1 MKEKLDALVQK
12 YTEAVQAHFRWLHT
26 HPELSGREKETAAY
40 IASVLRDMGL
50 QPMEGIGGYGVVALI
65 HGKAPGRCVA
75 LRADM
80 DALPITEATDLPYK
94 SQNPG
99 VMHACGHDA
108 HVAMLLGA
116 AMVLNEL
123 KDIFTGCVKLI
134 FQPSEENSA
143 DSGAKRMIAAGV
155 LENPHVDA
163 IMGQHIDALAETG
176 TISTRPGVASAASD
190 RFYIDV
196 EGVASHVARP
206 HLGVDAIAV
215 AAQIITALQT
225 VVSRNVD
232 PRKSAVIGIGRIEGG
247 ERYNVVPSHVSMVG
261 TCRTLDPGTRDLVE
275 RRMRE
280 TIQGIAIATGAKC
293 DLRYDRGYPS
303 IMNQPEL
310 VELVRQSAVPLCGV
324 DRVII
329 PKEVGMGAE
338 DFSFYTERVPAI
350 YFKTGCHKPGTPR
363 WSSHNENMVVDP
375 DCLPTGM
382 QVMAT
387 CALLYLEGK

>member
-1 MKEKLDALVQK
+1 MKEKLDALIQK
-12 YTEAVQAHFRWLHT
+12 YTETVQAHFRWLHT
-26 HPELSGREKETAAY
+26 HPELSGQEKKTAAY

-50 QPMEGIGGYGVVALI
+50 EPMEGIGGYGVVALI

-94 SQNPG
+94 SQNLG

-108 HVAMLLGA
+108 HVAMLLGV

-123 KDIFTGCVKLI
+123 NDAFTGCVKLI

-190 RFYIDV
+190 RFYIEV

-206 HLGVDAIAV
+206 HLGVDAITV
-215 AAQIITALQT
+215 AAQIIMTLQT

-232 PRKSAVIGIGRIEGG
+232 PRKSAVIGIGQIEGG
-247 ERYNVVPSHVSMVG
+247 ERYNVVPSHVRMAGS
-261 TCRTLDPGTRDLVE
+261 CRTLDPNTRDLVE

-280 TIQGIAIATGAKC
+280 TVQGIADAMGAKC
-293 DLRYDRGYPS
+293 NLQYDRGYPS
-303 IMNQPEL
+303 IINQPEL
-310 VELVRQSAVPLCGV
+310 VELVRQAAVPLCGKEHV
-324 DRVII
+324 NI

-338 DFSFYTERVPAI
+338 DFSFYTEHVPAI

-363 WSSHNENMVVDP
+363 WSSHNEHMVVDP
-375 DCLPTGM
+375 ACLPIGM

-387 CALLYLEGK
+387 CALLYLEEK

>member
-26 HPELSGREKETAAY
+26 HPELSGQEKETAAY

-108 HVAMLLGA
+108 HVAMLLGV

-123 KDIFTGCVKLI
+123 KDTFTGCVKLI

-143 DSGAKRMIAAGV
+143 DSGAKRMIADGV

-176 TISTRPGVASAASD
+176 TIATRPGVASAASD

-280 TIQGIAIATGAKC
+280 TIQGIAVATGAKC

>member
-26 HPELSGREKETAAY
+26 HPELSGQEKETAAY

-108 HVAMLLGA
+108 HVAMLLGV

-123 KDIFTGCVKLI
+123 KDTFTGCVKLI

-143 DSGAKRMIAAGV
+143 DSGAKRMIADGV

-176 TISTRPGVASAASD
+176 TIATRPGVASAASD